1 MNRSHSLVR
10 PRSGG
15 FRILPAVAAL
25 ALLAAACGNG
35 GSSTG
40 NGVGSGPLIV
50 GAVAPF
56 TGADAG
62 LGPAYYAACLAAAHD
77 INSNGGVS
85 GRQIQCQQV
94 DTRGEPA
101 DAVPAARQWVASHNN
116 IMAAVGCTSDEA
128 SSVVPILNSSHVPM
142 FCMTGQSEFNKT
154 TDPYFHRLVPPDEFD
169 AFAMVGSA
177 LDVHHYQKV
186 ALVFGNDIGSQAFV
200 DPAKTA
206 LTKLGAT
213 VTINQ
218 AIALGQPSYRTE
230 VTQML
235 ATHPDVIF
243 TEALGPTDA
252 TYLKEVKELNGSTIP
267 FMGTSATVD
276 PVWFA
281 SVRDAIGL
289 QDLLNN
295 YTAVDIGTSF
305 SGPGYDQFTSDLN
318 AAAAQFPDAPKYK
331 QRASTL
337 HLYDGIVQA
346 ALAMLAT
353 NSSDPTVY
361 NPKIKDIGNG
371 VSGATVV
378 HTYKDGADAIKNGK
392 SVRLIGAGGETNYN
406 QWNNSQQ
413 GYILVKYD
421 AQGNEVTYAS
431 LSQQQTQQIIQA
443 GGGG

>member
-1 MNRSHSLVR
+1 
-10 PRSGG
+10 
-15 FRILPAVAAL
+15 VAAL
-25 ALLAAACGNG
+25 AVLAAACGNSSSSNG
-35 GSSTG
+35 GG
-40 NGVGSGPLIV
+40 IGSGPLVIGV
-50 GAVAPF
+50 VAPF

-77 INSNGGVS
+77 INTNGGVS
-85 GRQIQCQQV
+85 GRQISCTQV

-101 DAVPAARQWVASHNN
+101 DAVPAARQFVASHSN

-128 SSVVPILNSSHVPM
+128 SSVVPILDGSHVPM

-154 TDPYFHRLVPPDEFD
+154 NFKYFHRLVPPDEFD

-177 LDVHHYQKV
+177 LYVHHYMKV

-200 DPAKTA
+200 SPAKTA
-206 LTKLGAT
+206 LEKLGAT

-218 AIALGQPSYRTE
+218 AIALGQSSYRTE

-289 QDLLNN
+289 NDLLNN

-305 SGPGYDQFTSDLN
+305 SGPGYDQFVSDLN

-337 HLYDGIVQA
+337 HLFDGILQT

-361 NPKIKDIGNG
+361 NPKIRDIGNG
-371 VSGATVV
+371 VSGASVV
-378 HTYKDGADAIKNGK
+378 HTYKDGADAIKGGK
-392 SVRLIGAGGETNYN
+392 SVRLTGAGGATNYN

-443 GGGG
+443 GGG